1 MSFGKRLKKLR
12 EEKGLTQEELGQKLN
27 LKKAVISKYENNR
40 LQPSLETINY
50 LASFFNVTA
59 DYLLGL
65 SDHRNPLPP
74 EAIPVGKTKKIPV
87 LGIIRTGEP
96 IYADEHII
104 GYEDV
109 PVSDINDGE
118 YFFLVEQGDSM
129 IGSRIYPGD
138 KVLVRRQNYVENT
151 DIAVVIVN
159 GNEATLKRVKPI
171 EEAVILYPD
180 NPMYKPQ
187 IYKAEEVRIIGKVVK
202 VVFEV

>member
-1 MSFGKRLKKLR
+1 MFGKRLRELR
-12 EEKGLTQEELGQKLN
+12 AEQHLTQQDLAKL
-27 LKKAVISKYENNR
+27 LKVSPSTIGMYEQGRRDPDTSTVNF
-40 LQPSLETINY
+40 
-50 LASFFNVTA
+50 LADYFGVTT
-59 DYLLGL
+59 DYLLGR
-65 SDHRNPLPP
+65 SNYRNPLPP

-138 KVLVRRQNYVENT
+138 KVLVRRQNYVENN

-159 GNEATLKRVKPI
+159 GNEAALKRIKPI

-187 IYKAEEVRIIGKVVK
+187 IYKAEDVRIIGKVVK